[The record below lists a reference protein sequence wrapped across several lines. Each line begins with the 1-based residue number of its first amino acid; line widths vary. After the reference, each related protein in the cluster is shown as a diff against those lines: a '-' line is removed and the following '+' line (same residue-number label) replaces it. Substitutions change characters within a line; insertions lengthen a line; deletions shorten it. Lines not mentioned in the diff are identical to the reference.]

1 MFFSNF
7 SGTGCTKFHLD
18 FHIIHNSSD
27 DIKQTL
33 DRRRVL
39 EEYYSKVKDNLQ
51 TTGAVSET
59 EINDFRKEAEACLKD
74 LGTERYTVLI
84 LGKSCN
90 SKLETFPIVPRPNS
104 GVFCKV
110 MVHQSQF

>member
-1 MFFSNF
+1 M
-7 SGTGCTKFHLD
+7 
-18 FHIIHNSSD
+18 D

-39 EEYYSKVKDNLQ
+39 EEYYLKVKDNLQ

-59 EINDFRKEAEACLKD
+59 EINDFRKEAEACLED

-90 SKLETFPIVPRPNS
+90 NKLKTFPIVPRPNS
-104 GVFCKV
+104 GVFP
-110 MVHQSQF
+110 

>member
-1 MFFSNF
+1 M
-7 SGTGCTKFHLD
+7 
-18 FHIIHNSSD
+18 

-39 EEYYSKVKDNLQ
+39 EEYYLKVKDNLQ
-51 TTGAVSET
+51 TTRVVSET

-90 SKLETFPIVPRPNS
+90 SKLKHGAS
-104 GVFCKV
+104 L
-110 MVHQSQF
+110 